1 MEIRPG
7 LTLPPNELTWRT
19 SRAGGPGG
27 QHVNTT
33 DTRVELIFDLQGTEA
48 LNGAVKARLRALAGR
63 RVGQDGMLTIASG
76 RHRSQHRNRTDCAD
90 RLRELIL
97 EALQP
102 PPPPRKKTRPS
113 RAARQR
119 RITAKKQRGAT
130 KKGRG
135 KNWSSD

>member
-7 LTLPPNELTWRT
+7 LTIPADELAWRT

-33 DTRVELIFDLQGTEA
+33 DSRVELIFDLAESKV
-48 LNGAVKARLRALAGR
+48 LRPHIKRRLRALAGR
-63 RVGQDGMLTIASG
+63 RMGRDGKLTLASG
-76 RHRSQHRNRTDCAD
+76 RHRSQHRNRADCEE

-97 EALQP
+97 EALKP
-102 PPPPRKKTRPS
+102 PPPPRRPTKPS

-119 RITAKKQRGAT
+119 RLTAKKQRGAT

-135 KNWSSD
+135 GDWSGD

>member
-7 LTLPPNELTWRT
+7 LTIPADELSWRT

-33 DTRVELIFDLQGTEA
+33 DSRVELIFA
-48 LNGAVKARLRALAGR
+48 LADSTVLTPAVKQRLRALAGR
-63 RVGQDGMLTIASG
+63 RVGRDGTLTLASG
-76 RHRSQHRNRTDCAD
+76 RHRSQHRNRNACAE

-97 EALQP
+97 QALEP
-102 PPPPRKKTRPS
+102 PPPPRRKTRPS

-119 RITAKKQRGAT
+119 RLTAKKQRGET
-130 KKGRG
+130 KRGRG
-135 KNWSSD
+135 KNWGGE